1 MDYRYH
7 TAIAPGGASQVRPRR
22 ALSLSL
28 AVLAATGGVGCWAVA
43 ARAQEVGQAQG
54 AAGVQKGQVLVTT
67 QQLNLRVRRQSDG
80 VEVVIEGVGSAPELQ
95 QTTRGTVWLGRL
107 LTSRPAALPGGGQR
121 LSVPEAGFQSLSLVG
136 AGQVF
141 ELQVTPIPGY
151 PLGRPVVSADGR
163 DLILSFASSG
173 QASQQTSSL
182 DLRRPGR
189 VSEPTAAYVPPLQ
202 PRAVAP
208 PVGDM
213 AVGTMLLT
221 NSSYLNVSGPPVTM
235 TLRKAP
241 ARDVLM
247 ALSRLGGYGFVFV
260 EDSNKADNAAGT
272 NGSASTLPISISF
285 RNENYGQAVNSALLA
300 AGLQGK
306 RQGNTILA
314 GTNVMGK
321 SFGAQLSKVYRLNQV
336 NANSAADYL
345 ANLGAQV
352 TKTNTINTAITAGA
366 NPNTT
371 AIGASNLATTTS
383 SRQTKVESYSA
394 GTGPLQG
401 LIATTDSRLSTI
413 TLVGEPRLVTV
424 AESYLRQLDLRQ
436 RQVALSVKIL
446 DITLGNNATI
456 DNSFAFKFGNSFI
469 ISESGQLLAQFGR
482 DQPIAGTPPT
492 GSTTTTTVNTSNSGD
507 DTSISSTNTSNA
519 SGNSS
524 LSSLGSSNSGF
535 DTSNSNQSGS
545 NSSVTLRSNEF
556 SNFSDAQISSIANE
570 LNLEVPGQSTYNP
583 ANRSFTF
590 TPSIGTGTATL
601 LDSIASNLQSTITR
615 LTGIDRSNID
625 TTIVSRS
632 NSSFLNDRSSGSR
645 ANNFFSG
652 SESSRSNPSN
662 SFAGNRSTTTTTSTN
677 TVPIG
682 GTPGKPADNFVNFL
696 NAQIVSAS
704 TKVLASP
711 TLILSENA
719 DELRKGED
727 TQGIN
732 IANLSRGGSGG
743 SGGGGGSSD
752 NNANIGRTKAN
763 ESFVT
768 VGEQVITNFEV
779 STSSNFGN
787 VVTCTA
793 ELGIA
798 GLTFGARVSKI
809 DDNGFVTFSMSPA
822 ITATVRQQEVPG
834 CGFVDILAV
843 RRLDTGS
850 ARVRDGQ
857 TLIMTGVI
865 SDADRQEVTKW
876 PILGDVPVIGQFFRN
891 SNNIRAKRELV
902 ILVTPR
908 IINDNEG
915 GTFGYGYQPGTSD
928 SRRLLTDPNS
938 PLRSQP

>member
-1 MDYRYH
+1 MPRLRCHPMDHRYLAA
-7 TAIAPGGASQVRPRR
+7 TAPGVASQVRPR

-28 AVLAATGGVGCWAVA
+28 AVLAASGGVGGWAAA
-43 ARAQEVGQAQG
+43 ARGQEVGQAQG
-54 AAGVQKGQVLVTT
+54 AAGVQKGQVIVTT

-80 VEVVIEGVGSAPELQ
+80 VEVVIEGVGAAPELQ

-107 LTSRPAALPGGGQR
+107 LTSRPAVLPGGGQR

-141 ELQVTPIPGY
+141 ELQITPIPGY

-163 DLILSFASSG
+163 DLILSFAASG

-235 TLRKAP
+235 TLRNAP

-247 ALSRLGGYGFVFV
+247 ALSRLGGYGFVFI
-260 EDSNKADNAAGT
+260 EDSNKADNAASP
-272 NGSASTLPISISF
+272 NAPASTLPISISF
-285 RNENYGQAVNSALLA
+285 RNENYGQAFNSALLA

-314 GTNVMGK
+314 GANVLGK

-352 TKTNTINTAITAGA
+352 TKTNTINTAVTEGA

-371 AIGASNLATTTS
+371 AVGASNLATTTS

-446 DITLGNNATI
+446 DVSLGNNSAI
-456 DNSFAFKFGNSFI
+456 DNSFAVRWGNNFIVNDQGQMVGAFNSLLPPALDAFGRAYPNDVTLDVDEQGRI
-469 ISESGQLLAQFGR
+469 TAEAPTGINVSGGAQFGTSPYPS
-482 DQPIAGTPPT
+482 QPD
-492 GSTTTTTVNTSNSGD
+492 V
-507 DTSISSTNTSNA
+507 SIFKDATKRNP
-519 SGNSS
+519 G
-524 LSSLGSSNSGF
+524 LS
-535 DTSNSNQSGS
+535 
-545 NSSVTLRSNEF
+545 
-556 SNFSDAQISSIANE
+556 
-570 LNLEVPGQSTYNP
+570 YN
-583 ANRSFTF
+583 R
-590 TPSIGTGTATL
+590 
-601 LDSIASNLQSTITR
+601 
-615 LTGIDRSNID
+615 
-625 TTIVSRS
+625 
-632 NSSFLNDRSSGSR
+632 
-645 ANNFFSG
+645 NNFY
-652 SESSRSNPSN
+652 
-662 SFAGNRSTTTTTSTN
+662 
-677 TVPIG
+677 
-682 GTPGKPADNFVNFL
+682 NFVNATIRSS
-696 NAQIVSAS
+696 N

-719 DELRKGED
+719 EELRKGED
-727 TQGIN
+727 TLALN
-732 IANLSRGGSGG
+732 IANLSSGG
-743 SGGGGGSSD
+743 SGNNSSSSGSTSSD
-752 NNANIGRTKAN
+752 NNATIGRTKAN
-763 ESFVT
+763 ESYVT
-768 VGEQVITNFEV
+768 VGEQVITNYTV
-779 STSSNFGN
+779 TTGTNGN
-787 VVTCTA
+787 GNSCQP
-793 ELGIA
+793 EFGIA

-822 ITATVRQQEVPG
+822 ITAALRQQPVAG
-834 CGFVDILAV
+834 CGLVDILAV

-865 SDADRQEVTKW
+865 SDADRQEVSKW
-876 PILGDVPVIGQFFRN
+876 PILGDVPIIGQFFRS
-891 SNNIRAKRELV
+891 SNNNRAKRELV

-908 IINDNEG
+908 IINDSEG
-915 GTFGYGYQPGTSD
+915 GNFGYGYQPGTND
-928 SRRLLTDPNS
+928 SRRLLADPNS

>member
-1 MDYRYH
+1 MPRLRCHPMDHRYLA
-7 TAIAPGGASQVRPRR
+7 AIAPGVASQVLRPR

-28 AVLAATGGVGCWAVA
+28 AVLAATGGVGCWAAA
-43 ARAQEVGQAQG
+43 ARAQDVGQAQG
-54 AAGVQKGQVLVTT
+54 AAGVQKGQMIVTT

-141 ELQVTPIPGY
+141 ELQITPIPGY

-235 TLRKAP
+235 TLRNAP

-260 EDSNKADNAAGT
+260 EDSSKADNAAGP
-272 NGSASTLPISISF
+272 NASASRLPISISF
-285 RNENYGQAVNSALLA
+285 RNENYGQALNSALLA

-314 GTNVMGK
+314 GPNVLGK

-352 TKTNTINTAITAGA
+352 TKTNTINTAITEGA

-371 AIGASNLATTTS
+371 AVGARNLATTTS

-394 GTGPLQG
+394 GSGPLQG

-446 DITLGNNATI
+446 DVSLGNNTAI
-456 DNSFAFKFGNSFI
+456 DNSFAVRWGNNFIVNDQGQMLGAFNSLLPPSTDAFGRGYPIETRLEVDENGRI
-469 ISESGQLLAQFGR
+469 TYEAPTGVNLSGGAQFGTSPYPTDPNVSVFR
-482 DQPIAGTPPT
+482 DGTKRNP
-492 GSTTTTTVNTSNSGD
+492 G
-507 DTSISSTNTSNA
+507 
-519 SGNSS
+519 
-524 LSSLGSSNSGF
+524 LS
-535 DTSNSNQSGS
+535 
-545 NSSVTLRSNEF
+545 
-556 SNFSDAQISSIANE
+556 
-570 LNLEVPGQSTYNP
+570 YN
-583 ANRSFTF
+583 R
-590 TPSIGTGTATL
+590 
-601 LDSIASNLQSTITR
+601 
-615 LTGIDRSNID
+615 
-625 TTIVSRS
+625 
-632 NSSFLNDRSSGSR
+632 
-645 ANNFFSG
+645 NNFY
-652 SESSRSNPSN
+652 
-662 SFAGNRSTTTTTSTN
+662 
-677 TVPIG
+677 
-682 GTPGKPADNFVNFL
+682 NFVNATIRSS
-696 NAQIVSAS
+696 N

-719 DELRKGED
+719 EELRKGDD

-732 IANLSRGGSGG
+732 IANLSSGG
-743 SGGGGGSSD
+743 SGSNSSNSGGSGSD
-752 NNANIGRTKAN
+752 NNATIGRTKAN
-763 ESFVT
+763 ESYVT
-768 VGEQVITNFEV
+768 VGEQVITNFKVERN
-779 STSSNFGN
+779 TLGN
-787 VVTCTA
+787 ATTCEA

-822 ITATVRQQEVPG
+822 ITATLRQQPVTG
-834 CGFVDILAV
+834 CGLVDILAV

-865 SDADRQEVTKW
+865 SDADRQEVSKW
-876 PILGDVPVIGQFFRN
+876 PILGDVPIIGQFFRS
-891 SNNIRAKRELV
+891 SNNNRAKRELV

-915 GTFGYGYQPGTSD
+915 GNFGYGYQPGTND
-928 SRRLLTDPNS
+928 TRRLLADPNS

>member
-1 MDYRYH
+1 MPRLRCHPMDSRYLA
-7 TAIAPGGASQVRPRR
+7 AIAPGGASQVRPR

-28 AVLAATGGVGCWAVA
+28 AVLAATGGVGGWAAA
-43 ARAQEVGQAQG
+43 ARGQDVAQAQG
-54 AAGVQKGQVLVTT
+54 AAGVQKGQVIVTT
-67 QQLNLRVRRQSDG
+67 QRLNLRVRRQIDG

-141 ELQVTPIPGY
+141 ELQITPIPGY

-163 DLILSFASSG
+163 DLILSFAASG

-235 TLRKAP
+235 TLRNAP

-247 ALSRLGGYGFVFV
+247 ALSRMGGYGFVFV
-260 EDSNKADNAAGT
+260 EDSGKADNAGAA
-272 NGSASTLPISISF
+272 ASTLPISISF

-300 AGLQGK
+300 AGLQAK

-314 GTNVMGK
+314 GTNVLGK

-352 TKTNTINTAITAGA
+352 TKTNTINTAITEGI
-366 NPNTT
+366 NPNNT
-371 AIGASNLATTTS
+371 AIGAQNLATTTS

-394 GTGPLQG
+394 GAGPLQG

-446 DITLGNNATI
+446 DVSLGNNAAI
-456 DNSFAFKFGNSFI
+456 DNSFAVRWGNNFIVNDQGQMVGAFGSLLPPKTDAFGRAYPNDVQFEI
-469 ISESGQLLAQFGR
+469 DERGKITAEAPTGINVSGGGQFGTSPYPS
-482 DQPIAGTPPT
+482 QPDA
-492 GSTTTTTVNTSNSGD
+492 
-507 DTSISSTNTSNA
+507 SIFKDATKRNP
-519 SGNSS
+519 G
-524 LSSLGSSNSGF
+524 LSYY
-535 DTSNSNQSGS
+535 
-545 NSSVTLRSNEF
+545 
-556 SNFSDAQISSIANE
+556 
-570 LNLEVPGQSTYNP
+570 P
-583 ANRSFTF
+583 
-590 TPSIGTGTATL
+590 
-601 LDSIASNLQSTITR
+601 
-615 LTGIDRSNID
+615 
-625 TTIVSRS
+625 
-632 NSSFLNDRSSGSR
+632 
-645 ANNFFSG
+645 NNFY
-652 SESSRSNPSN
+652 
-662 SFAGNRSTTTTTSTN
+662 
-677 TVPIG
+677 
-682 GTPGKPADNFVNFL
+682 NFVNATIRSS
-696 NAQIVSAS
+696 N

-719 DELRKGED
+719 EELRKGED
-727 TQGIN
+727 TLALN
-732 IANLSRGGSGG
+732 IANLSSGG
-743 SGGGGGSSD
+743 SGSNSSSSGSTGSD
-752 NNANIGRTKAN
+752 NNATIGRTKAN

-768 VGEQVITNFEV
+768 VGEQVITNYTV
-779 STSSNFGN
+779 TTGTNGN
-787 VVTCTA
+787 GNSCQP
-793 ELGIA
+793 EFGIA

-822 ITATVRQQEVPG
+822 ITAALRQQPVAG
-834 CGFVDILAV
+834 CGLVDILAV

-865 SDADRQEVTKW
+865 SDADRQEVSKW
-876 PILGDVPVIGQFFRN
+876 PILGDVPIIGQFFRS
-891 SNNIRAKRELV
+891 SNNNRAKRELV

-908 IINDNEG
+908 IINDSEG
-915 GTFGYGYQPGTSD
+915 GNFGYGYQPGTND
-928 SRRLLTDPNS
+928 TRRLLADPNA
-938 PLRSQP
+938 PLLPRN

>member
-1 MDYRYH
+1 MDYRYLA
-7 TAIAPGGASQVRPRR
+7 AIAPGVASQVRPR

-28 AVLAATGGVGCWAVA
+28 AVLAATGGVGGWAAA
-43 ARAQEVGQAQG
+43 ARAQDVGQAQG
-54 AAGVQKGQVLVTT
+54 AAGVQKGQVIVPT

-80 VEVVIEGVGSAPELQ
+80 VEVVIEGVGAAPELQ

-163 DLILSFASSG
+163 DLILSFAASG
-173 QASQQTSSL
+173 QASQRTSRL

-235 TLRKAP
+235 TLRNAP

-260 EDSNKADNAAGT
+260 EDSRKGDNAAP
-272 NGSASTLPISISF
+272 NVFASQLPISISF
-285 RNENYGQAVNSALLA
+285 RNENYGQALNSALLA
-300 AGLQGK
+300 AGLQAK

-314 GTNVMGK
+314 GANVLGK

-336 NANSAADYL
+336 SANSAADYL

-352 TKTNTINTAITAGA
+352 KKTNEVRTAVSTGISQANAVATSNTSS
-366 NPNTT
+366 TT
-371 AIGASNLATTTS
+371 EFTTT
-383 SRQTKVESYSA
+383 TDVKSYGA
-394 GTGPLQG
+394 DTGPLLG
-401 LIATTDSRLSTI
+401 LLVTTDPRLATI
-413 TLVGEPRLVTV
+413 TLVGEPRVVTV

-446 DITLGNNATI
+446 DVSLGNNATI
-456 DNSFAFKFGNSFI
+456 DNSFAVRWGNNFI
-469 ISESGQLLAQFGR
+469 VNDQGQMVGAFNSLLPPRTDAFGR
-482 DQPIAGTPPT
+482 SYPNDVTFEIDEQGRITAEAPT
-492 GSTTTTTVNTSNSGD
+492 GINVSGGAQRGTSPYPSQPD
-507 DTSISSTNTSNA
+507 ASIFKEATKRN
-519 SGNSS
+519 
-524 LSSLGSSNSGF
+524 
-535 DTSNSNQSGS
+535 
-545 NSSVTLRSNEF
+545 
-556 SNFSDAQISSIANE
+556 
-570 LNLEVPGQSTYNP
+570 PGLAYN
-583 ANRSFTF
+583 R
-590 TPSIGTGTATL
+590 
-601 LDSIASNLQSTITR
+601 
-615 LTGIDRSNID
+615 
-625 TTIVSRS
+625 
-632 NSSFLNDRSSGSR
+632 
-645 ANNFFSG
+645 NNFY
-652 SESSRSNPSN
+652 
-662 SFAGNRSTTTTTSTN
+662 
-677 TVPIG
+677 
-682 GTPGKPADNFVNFL
+682 NFVNATIRSS
-696 NAQIVSAS
+696 N

-719 DELRKGED
+719 EELRKGED
-727 TQGIN
+727 TQAIN
-732 IANLSRGGSGG
+732 IASLSSGGSGSGG
-743 SGGGGGSSD
+743 SGGGDS
-752 NNANIGRTKAN
+752 NATIGRTKAN
-763 ESFVT
+763 ESYVT
-768 VGEQVITNFEV
+768 VGEQVITNYTV
-779 STSSNFGN
+779 TSGTQGN
-787 VVTCTA
+787 GNSCQP
-793 ELGIA
+793 EFGIA

-822 ITATVRQQEVPG
+822 ITAALRQQVVAG
-834 CGFVDILAV
+834 CGPIDILAV

-865 SDADRQEVTKW
+865 SDADRQEVSKW
-876 PILGDVPVIGQFFRN
+876 PILGDVPIIGQFFRS
-891 SNNIRAKRELV
+891 SNNNRAKRELV

-915 GTFGYGYQPGTSD
+915 GTFGYGYQPGTND
-928 SRRLLTDPNS
+928 SRRLLADPNS

>member
-1 MDYRYH
+1 MDHRYLA
-7 TAIAPGGASQVRPRR
+7 AIAPGGASQVRQR

-28 AVLAATGGVGCWAVA
+28 VVLAATGGLDGWAAA
-43 ARAQEVGQAQG
+43 ARAQDAGQAQG
-54 AAGVQKGQVLVTT
+54 AAGVQKGQVIVPT
-67 QQLNLRVRRQSDG
+67 QRLNLRVRRQSDG

-107 LTSRPAALPGGGQR
+107 LTTRPAALPVGGQR

-141 ELQVTPIPGY
+141 ELQITPIPGY

-163 DLILSFASSG
+163 DLILSFATSG

-235 TLRKAP
+235 TLRNAP

-260 EDSNKADNAAGT
+260 EDSSRADNAA
-272 NGSASTLPISISF
+272 AAPSTLPISISF

-300 AGLQGK
+300 AGLQAK

-314 GTNVMGK
+314 GANVLGK

-352 TKTNTINTAITAGA
+352 TKTNTINTAITEGV
-366 NPNTT
+366 NPNST
-371 AIGASNLATTTS
+371 AIGAQNLATTTS

-394 GTGPLQG
+394 GSGPLQG

-446 DITLGNNATI
+446 DVSLGNNTTI
-456 DNSFAFKFGNSFI
+456 DNSFAVRWGNNFI
-469 ISESGQLLAQFGR
+469 VNDQGQMVGAFNSLLPPALDAFGR
-482 DQPIAGTPPT
+482 AYPTDVSFDATPPSADGT
-492 GSTTTTTVNTSNSGD
+492 DPGSV
-507 DTSISSTNTSNA
+507 SSEA
-519 SGNSS
+519 
-524 LSSLGSSNSGF
+524 
-535 DTSNSNQSGS
+535 
-545 NSSVTLRSNEF
+545 
-556 SNFSDAQISSIANE
+556 
-570 LNLEVPGQSTYNP
+570 P
-583 ANRSFTF
+583 
-590 TPSIGTGTATL
+590 
-601 LDSIASNLQSTITR
+601 
-615 LTGIDRSNID
+615 TGIN
-625 TTIVSRS
+625 VSGGAQLGTVYPTRPY
-632 NSSFLNDRSSGSR
+632 GSIYR
-645 ANNFFSG
+645 DATKRNPGLSYNRNNFY
-652 SESSRSNPSN
+652 
-662 SFAGNRSTTTTTSTN
+662 
-677 TVPIG
+677 
-682 GTPGKPADNFVNFL
+682 NFVNATIRSS
-696 NAQIVSAS
+696 N

-711 TLILSENA
+711 TLILSENSE
-719 DELRKGED
+719 ELRKGED
-727 TQGIN
+727 TLALN
-732 IANLSRGGSGG
+732 IANLSSGG
-743 SGGGGGSSD
+743 SDNNSSSSGSTGSD
-752 NNANIGRTKAN
+752 NNAAIGRTRAN
-763 ESFVT
+763 ESYVT
-768 VGEQVITNFEV
+768 VGEQVITNYEV
-779 STSSNFGN
+779 TTGTSGN
-787 VVTCTA
+787 GNSCQPIF
-793 ELGIA
+793 GIA

-822 ITATVRQQEVPG
+822 ITAALRQQPVAG
-834 CGFVDILAV
+834 CGLIDILAV

-865 SDADRQEVTKW
+865 SDADRQEVSKW
-876 PILGDVPVIGQFFRN
+876 PILGDVPIIGQFFRS
-891 SNNIRAKRELV
+891 SNNNRAKRELV

-915 GTFGYGYQPGTSD
+915 GTFGYGYQPGTND
-928 SRRLLTDPNS
+928 TRRFLADPNA

>member
-1 MDYRYH
+1 MPRLRCHPMDYQYLA
-7 TAIAPGGASQVRPRR
+7 AIAPGVASQVRPR

-28 AVLAATGGVGCWAVA
+28 AVLAATGGVGGWAVA
-43 ARAQEVGQAQG
+43 ARAQEVGQAPQG
-54 AAGVQKGQVLVTT
+54 AVGVQKGQVIVTT

-80 VEVVIEGVGSAPELQ
+80 VEVVIEGVGAAPELQ

-107 LTSRPAALPGGGQR
+107 LTSRPAVLPGGGQR

-235 TLRKAP
+235 TLRNAP

-260 EDSNKADNAAGT
+260 EDSSNADNAGGT
-272 NGSASTLPISISF
+272 AASTLPISISF
-285 RNENYGQAVNSALLA
+285 RNENYGQAVNSALMA

-306 RQGNTILA
+306 RQGNMLLV
-314 GTNVMGK
+314 GTNVLGK

-352 TKTNTINTAITAGA
+352 TKTNTINTAITEGA

-371 AIGASNLATTTS
+371 AVGASNLATTTS

-446 DITLGNNATI
+446 DVSLGNNTAI
-456 DNSFAFKFGNSFI
+456 DNSFAVRWGNNFI
-469 ISESGQLLAQFGR
+469 VNDQGQMVGAFNSLLPPAFDAFGR
-482 DQPIAGTPPT
+482 AYPTDVTFEFTPPSADGTEPGTITAEAPT
-492 GSTTTTTVNTSNSGD
+492 GINVSGGAQLGTVYPTRPFG
-507 DTSISSTNTSNA
+507 SIYRDATKRNP
-519 SGNSS
+519 G
-524 LSSLGSSNSGF
+524 LS
-535 DTSNSNQSGS
+535 
-545 NSSVTLRSNEF
+545 
-556 SNFSDAQISSIANE
+556 
-570 LNLEVPGQSTYNP
+570 YNP
-583 ANRSFTF
+583 
-590 TPSIGTGTATL
+590 
-601 LDSIASNLQSTITR
+601 
-615 LTGIDRSNID
+615 
-625 TTIVSRS
+625 
-632 NSSFLNDRSSGSR
+632 
-645 ANNFFSG
+645 NNFY
-652 SESSRSNPSN
+652 
-662 SFAGNRSTTTTTSTN
+662 
-677 TVPIG
+677 
-682 GTPGKPADNFVNFL
+682 NFVNATIRSS
-696 NAQIVSAS
+696 N

-719 DELRKGED
+719 EELRKGED

-732 IANLSRGGSGG
+732 IANLSSGGSD
-743 SGGGGGSSD
+743 SGGGGGGGESS
-752 NNANIGRTKAN
+752 ATIGRTKAN

-768 VGEQVITNFEV
+768 VGEQVVTNYNV
-779 STSSNFGN
+779 TRSNFN
-787 VVTCTA
+787 NSVTCQP
-793 ELGIA
+793 EFGIA

-822 ITATVRQQEVPG
+822 ITAALRQQVVAG
-834 CGFVDILAV
+834 CGPIDILAV

-865 SDADRQEVTKW
+865 SDADRQEVSKW
-876 PILGDVPVIGQFFRN
+876 PILGDVPIIGQFFRS
-891 SNNIRAKRELV
+891 SNNNRAKRELV

-915 GTFGYGYQPGTSD
+915 GTFGYGYQPGTND
-928 SRRLLTDPNS
+928 SRRFLADPNS

>member
-1 MDYRYH
+1 MDYRYLA
-7 TAIAPGGASQVRPRR
+7 AIAPGGASQVRPR

-28 AVLAATGGVGCWAVA
+28 AVLAATGGVEGWAAA
-43 ARAQEVGQAQG
+43 ARAQDVGQARG
-54 AAGVQKGQVLVTT
+54 AAGVQNGQVIVTN
-67 QQLNLRVRRQSDG
+67 QRLNLRVRRQSDG
-80 VEVVIEGVGSAPELQ
+80 DEVVIEGVGAAPELQ
-95 QTTRGTVWLGRL
+95 QATRGAVWMGRL

-121 LSVPEAGFQSLSLVG
+121 LSVPEAGFQSLSLAG

-141 ELQVTPIPGY
+141 ELQITPIPGY

-163 DLILSFASSG
+163 DLILSFAASG

-235 TLRKAP
+235 TLRNAP

-260 EDSNKADNAAGT
+260 EDTSKADNAAAAP
-272 NGSASTLPISISF
+272 SMMPISISF

-300 AGLQGK
+300 AGLQAK

-314 GTNVMGK
+314 GTNVLGK

-352 TKTNTINTAITAGA
+352 TKTNTINTAITEGV
-366 NPNTT
+366 NPNNT
-371 AIGASNLATTTS
+371 AIGAQNLATTTS

-394 GTGPLQG
+394 GSGPLQG

-446 DITLGNNATI
+446 DVSLGNNSAI
-456 DNSFAFKFGNSFI
+456 DNSFAVRWGNNFI
-469 ISESGQLLAQFGR
+469 VNDQGQMVGAFNSLLPPALDAFGR
-482 DQPIAGTPPT
+482 TYPTDVTFEATPPSADGTDPGKITSEAPT
-492 GSTTTTTVNTSNSGD
+492 GINVNSGAQLG
-507 DTSISSTNTSNA
+507 TVYPTRPFGSIYRDATKRNP
-519 SGNSS
+519 G
-524 LSSLGSSNSGF
+524 LS
-535 DTSNSNQSGS
+535 
-545 NSSVTLRSNEF
+545 
-556 SNFSDAQISSIANE
+556 
-570 LNLEVPGQSTYNP
+570 YN
-583 ANRSFTF
+583 R
-590 TPSIGTGTATL
+590 
-601 LDSIASNLQSTITR
+601 
-615 LTGIDRSNID
+615 
-625 TTIVSRS
+625 
-632 NSSFLNDRSSGSR
+632 
-645 ANNFFSG
+645 NNFY
-652 SESSRSNPSN
+652 
-662 SFAGNRSTTTTTSTN
+662 
-677 TVPIG
+677 
-682 GTPGKPADNFVNFL
+682 NFVNATIRSS
-696 NAQIVSAS
+696 N

-711 TLILSENA
+711 TLILSENSE
-719 DELRKGED
+719 ELRKGED
-727 TQGIN
+727 TQAIN
-732 IANLSRGGSGG
+732 IANLSSGG
-743 SGGGGGSSD
+743 SNNNSSSSSGSGTD
-752 NNANIGRTKAN
+752 NNATIGRTKAN
-763 ESFVT
+763 ESYVT
-768 VGEQVITNFEV
+768 VGEQVITNYTV
-779 STSSNFGN
+779 TTGTNGN
-787 VVTCTA
+787 GNSCQPTF
-793 ELGIA
+793 GIA

-822 ITATVRQQEVPG
+822 ITAALRQQPVAG
-834 CGFVDILAV
+834 CGLIDILAV

-865 SDADRQEVTKW
+865 SDADRQEVSKW
-876 PILGDVPVIGQFFRN
+876 PILGDVPIIGQFFRS
-891 SNNIRAKRELV
+891 SNNNRAKRELV

-908 IINDNEG
+908 IINDSEG
-915 GTFGYGYQPGTSD
+915 GTFGYGYQPGTND
-928 SRRLLTDPNS
+928 SRRFLADPNA

>member
-1 MDYRYH
+1 MPRLRCHPMDYRYLA
-7 TAIAPGGASQVRPRR
+7 AIAPGGASQVRQR

-28 AVLAATGGVGCWAVA
+28 VVLAATGGVDGWAAA
-43 ARAQEVGQAQG
+43 ARAQDAGQAQG
-54 AAGVQKGQVLVTT
+54 AAGVQKGQVIVPT
-67 QQLNLRVRRQSDG
+67 QRLNLRVRRQSDG

-95 QTTRGTVWLGRL
+95 QTNRGTVWLGRL
-107 LTSRPAALPGGGQR
+107 LTSRPAALPVGGQR

-141 ELQVTPIPGY
+141 ELQITPIPGY

-163 DLILSFASSG
+163 DLILSFAASG

-235 TLRKAP
+235 TLRNAP

-260 EDSNKADNAAGT
+260 EDSSRADNAA
-272 NGSASTLPISISF
+272 AAPSTLPISISF

-300 AGLQGK
+300 AGLQAK

-314 GTNVMGK
+314 GASVLGK
-321 SFGAQLSKVYRLNQV
+321 TFGAQLSKVYRLNQV
-336 NANSAADYL
+336 SANSAADYL

-352 TKTNTINTAITAGA
+352 KKTNEV
-366 NPNTT
+366 TT
-371 AIGASNLATTTS
+371 AVSTGISQANAVATSNTSSTTQFTTT
-383 SRQTKVESYSA
+383 TDVKSYGA
-394 GTGPLQG
+394 DTGPLLG
-401 LIATTDSRLSTI
+401 LLVTTDPRLATI

-446 DITLGNNATI
+446 DVSLGNNATI
-456 DNSFAFKFGNSFI
+456 DNSFAVRWGNSFI
-469 ISESGQLLAQFGR
+469 VNNQGQLLANFGSFQPPSTPEAGLPGSYSATGR
-482 DQPIAGTPPT
+482 TNPLVGTGALPPGDGGFIDQLSGTPYP
-492 GSTTTTTVNTSNSGD
+492 GVTT
-507 DTSISSTNTSNA
+507 DTFKRPSFGQFNNPLQPGT
-519 SGNSS
+519 
-524 LSSLGSSNSGF
+524 SGF
-535 DTSNSNQSGS
+535 
-545 NSSVTLRSNEF
+545 
-556 SNFSDAQISSIANE
+556 
-570 LNLEVPGQSTYNP
+570 
-583 ANRSFTF
+583 
-590 TPSIGTGTATL
+590 TP
-601 LDSIASNLQSTITR
+601 
-615 LTGIDRSNID
+615 
-625 TTIVSRS
+625 
-632 NSSFLNDRSSGSR
+632 
-645 ANNFFSG
+645 
-652 SESSRSNPSN
+652 
-662 SFAGNRSTTTTTSTN
+662 
-677 TVPIG
+677 
-682 GTPGKPADNFVNFL
+682 GTPGTPDRIVFDPATGEPRLILGTPATSDTYTRSSPTNFAYPKNQLFDFVK
-696 NAQIVSAS
+696 ATIQSSS

-719 DELRKGED
+719 EELRKGED
-727 TQGIN
+727 TQAIN
-732 IANLSRGGSGG
+732 IANLSSGG
-743 SGGGGGSSD
+743 SDNNSSSSGSTGSD
-752 NNANIGRTKAN
+752 NNATIGRTKAN
-763 ESFVT
+763 ESYVT
-768 VGEQVITNFEV
+768 VGEQVITNYTV
-779 STSSNFGN
+779 TTGTNGN
-787 VVTCTA
+787 GNSCQPVF
-793 ELGIA
+793 GIA

-822 ITATVRQQEVPG
+822 ITAALRQQPVAG
-834 CGFVDILAV
+834 CGLIDILAV

-865 SDADRQEVTKW
+865 SDADRQEVSKW
-876 PILGDVPVIGQFFRN
+876 PILGDVPIIGQFFRS
-891 SNNIRAKRELV
+891 SNNNRAKRELV

-915 GTFGYGYQPGTSD
+915 GTFGYGYQPGTND
-928 SRRLLTDPNS
+928 TRRFLADPNA

>member
-1 MDYRYH
+1 MDHRYLA
-7 TAIAPGGASQVRPRR
+7 AIAPRGASQVRPR

-28 AVLAATGGVGCWAVA
+28 AVLAATGGVDGWAAA
-43 ARAQEVGQAQG
+43 ARAQDVGQAQG
-54 AAGVQKGQVLVTT
+54 AAGVQNGRVIVTN
-67 QQLNLRVRRQSDG
+67 QRLNLRVRRQSDG
-80 VEVVIEGVGSAPELQ
+80 VEVVIEGVGAAPELQ
-95 QTTRGTVWLGRL
+95 QATRGSVWMGRL

-141 ELQVTPIPGY
+141 ELQITPIPGY

-163 DLILSFASSG
+163 DLILSFAASG

-235 TLRKAP
+235 TLRNAP

-260 EDSNKADNAAGT
+260 EDSGKADNAGA
-272 NGSASTLPISISF
+272 APSTLPISISF

-300 AGLQGK
+300 AGLQAK

-314 GTNVMGK
+314 GTNVLGK

-352 TKTNTINTAITAGA
+352 TKTNTINTAITEGA

-371 AIGASNLATTTS
+371 AVGASNLATTTS

-446 DITLGNNATI
+446 DVSLGNNTAI
-456 DNSFAFKFGNSFI
+456 DNSFAVRWGNNFIVNDQGQMVGAFNSLLPPALDAFGRAYPTDTELEVDENGRI
-469 ISESGQLLAQFGR
+469 TYRAPTGVNLNGGAQFGASPYPSQPDVSIFR
-482 DQPIAGTPPT
+482 DATKRNPG
-492 GSTTTTTVNTSNSGD
+492 
-507 DTSISSTNTSNA
+507 
-519 SGNSS
+519 
-524 LSSLGSSNSGF
+524 LS
-535 DTSNSNQSGS
+535 
-545 NSSVTLRSNEF
+545 
-556 SNFSDAQISSIANE
+556 
-570 LNLEVPGQSTYNP
+570 YNP
-583 ANRSFTF
+583 
-590 TPSIGTGTATL
+590 
-601 LDSIASNLQSTITR
+601 
-615 LTGIDRSNID
+615 
-625 TTIVSRS
+625 
-632 NSSFLNDRSSGSR
+632 
-645 ANNFFSG
+645 NNFY
-652 SESSRSNPSN
+652 
-662 SFAGNRSTTTTTSTN
+662 
-677 TVPIG
+677 
-682 GTPGKPADNFVNFL
+682 NFVNATIRSS
-696 NAQIVSAS
+696 N

-711 TLILSENA
+711 TLILSENSE
-719 DELRKGED
+719 ELRKGED
-727 TQGIN
+727 TQAIN
-732 IANLSRGGSGG
+732 IANLSSGG
-743 SGGGGGSSD
+743 SNNNSSSSSGSGTD
-752 NNANIGRTKAN
+752 NNATIGRTKAN
-763 ESFVT
+763 ESYVT
-768 VGEQVITNFEV
+768 VGEQVITNYTV
-779 STSSNFGN
+779 TTGTNGN
-787 VVTCTA
+787 GNSCQPTF
-793 ELGIA
+793 GIA

-822 ITATVRQQEVPG
+822 ITAALRQQPVAG
-834 CGFVDILAV
+834 CGLIDILAV

-865 SDADRQEVTKW
+865 SDADRQEVSKW
-876 PILGDVPVIGQFFRN
+876 PILGDVPIIGQFFRS
-891 SNNIRAKRELV
+891 SNNNRAKRELV

-908 IINDNEG
+908 IINDSEG
-915 GTFGYGYQPGTSD
+915 GTFGYGYQPSTND
-928 SRRLLTDPNS
+928 TRRFLADPNA
-938 PLRSQP
+938 PLLPRN

>member
-1 MDYRYH
+1 
-7 TAIAPGGASQVRPRR
+7 
-22 ALSLSL
+22 
-28 AVLAATGGVGCWAVA
+28 VLAASGGVGGWAAA
-43 ARAQEVGQAQG
+43 ARGQDVGQAQQG
-54 AAGVQKGQVLVTT
+54 AAGVQKGQVIVTT

-141 ELQVTPIPGY
+141 ELQITPIPGY

-221 NSSYLNVSGPPVTM
+221 NSSYLNVSGPPIDMNLNNADARLVLK
-235 TLRKAP
+235 TLSQK
-241 ARDVLM
+241 
-247 ALSRLGGYGFVFV
+247 GGYGFVFV
-260 EDSNKADNAAGT
+260 EDTNKADNAGA
-272 NGSASTLPISISF
+272 AAPKYPISILF
-285 RNENYGQAVNSALLA
+285 RNENYAQAINSALLA

-314 GTNVMGK
+314 GPNVQGK
-321 SFGAQLSKVYRLNQV
+321 SVVAQLSKVYRLNQV

-352 TKTNTINTAITAGA
+352 TKTNTINTAITEGA

-371 AIGASNLATTTS
+371 AVGASNLATTTS

-394 GTGPLQG
+394 GSGPLQG

-446 DITLGNNATI
+446 DVSLGNNATI
-456 DNSFAFKFGNSFI
+456 ENSFAVRWGNSFI
-469 ISESGQLLAQFGR
+469 VNNQGQVLANFGSFQPPSTPEAGLPGSYSATGR
-482 DQPIAGTPPT
+482 TNPLVGTGALPPGDGGFIDQLSGTPYP
-492 GSTTTTTVNTSNSGD
+492 GVTT
-507 DTSISSTNTSNA
+507 DTFKRPSFGQFNNPLQPGT
-519 SGNSS
+519 
-524 LSSLGSSNSGF
+524 SGF
-535 DTSNSNQSGS
+535 TPGSPGTPDRIVFDPATGQQRLILGTPATADTY
-545 NSSVTLRSNEF
+545 T
-556 SNFSDAQISSIANE
+556 
-570 LNLEVPGQSTYNP
+570 
-583 ANRSFTF
+583 
-590 TPSIGTGTATL
+590 
-601 LDSIASNLQSTITR
+601 
-615 LTGIDRSNID
+615 
-625 TTIVSRS
+625 
-632 NSSFLNDRSSGSR
+632 RSSPT
-645 ANNFFSG
+645 NFAYPKNQLFDFVKATIQ
-652 SESSRSNPSN
+652 SS
-662 SFAGNRSTTTTTSTN
+662 
-677 TVPIG
+677 
-682 GTPGKPADNFVNFL
+682 
-696 NAQIVSAS
+696 S

-719 DELRKGED
+719 EELRKGED
-727 TQGIN
+727 TQAIN
-732 IANLSRGGSGG
+732 IANLSSGG
-743 SGGGGGSSD
+743 SGNNSNSSGSSGSN
-752 NNANIGRTKAN
+752 NNATIGRTKAN
-763 ESFVT
+763 ESYVT
-768 VGEQVITNFEV
+768 VGEQVITNYTV
-779 STSSNFGN
+779 TTGTNGN
-787 VVTCTA
+787 GNSCQP
-793 ELGIA
+793 EFGIA

-822 ITATVRQQEVPG
+822 ITAALRQQPVAG
-834 CGFVDILAV
+834 CGLVDILAV

-865 SDADRQEVTKW
+865 SDADRQEVSKW
-876 PILGDVPVIGQFFRN
+876 PILGDVPIIGQFFRS
-891 SNNIRAKRELV
+891 SNNNRAKRELV

-915 GTFGYGYQPGTSD
+915 GNFGYGYQPGTND
-928 SRRLLTDPNS
+928 SRRFLADPS
-938 PLRSQP
+938 APLRSQP

>member
-1 MDYRYH
+1 MDSRYLA
-7 TAIAPGGASQVRPRR
+7 AIAPGGASQVRPG

-28 AVLAATGGVGCWAVA
+28 AVLAATGGVGGWAAA
-43 ARAQEVGQAQG
+43 ARGQDVAQAQG
-54 AAGVQKGQVLVTT
+54 AAGVQKGQVIVTT
-67 QQLNLRVRRQSDG
+67 QRLNLRVRRQIDG

-141 ELQVTPIPGY
+141 ELQITPIPGY

-163 DLILSFASSG
+163 DLILSFAASG

-235 TLRKAP
+235 TLRNAP

-247 ALSRLGGYGFVFV
+247 ALSRMGGYGFVFV
-260 EDSNKADNAAGT
+260 EDSGKADNAGAA
-272 NGSASTLPISISF
+272 ASTLPISISF

-300 AGLQGK
+300 AGLQAK

-314 GTNVMGK
+314 GTNVLGK

-352 TKTNTINTAITAGA
+352 TKTNTINTAITEGI
-366 NPNTT
+366 NPNNT
-371 AIGASNLATTTS
+371 AIGAQNLATTTS

-394 GTGPLQG
+394 GAGPLQG

-446 DITLGNNATI
+446 DVSLGNNAAI
-456 DNSFAFKFGNSFI
+456 DNSFAVRWGNNFIVNDQGQMVGAFGSLLPPKTDAFGRAYPNDVQFEI
-469 ISESGQLLAQFGR
+469 DERGKITAEAPTGINVSGGGQFGTSPYPS
-482 DQPIAGTPPT
+482 QPDA
-492 GSTTTTTVNTSNSGD
+492 
-507 DTSISSTNTSNA
+507 SIFKDATKRNP
-519 SGNSS
+519 G
-524 LSSLGSSNSGF
+524 LSYY
-535 DTSNSNQSGS
+535 
-545 NSSVTLRSNEF
+545 
-556 SNFSDAQISSIANE
+556 
-570 LNLEVPGQSTYNP
+570 P
-583 ANRSFTF
+583 
-590 TPSIGTGTATL
+590 
-601 LDSIASNLQSTITR
+601 
-615 LTGIDRSNID
+615 
-625 TTIVSRS
+625 
-632 NSSFLNDRSSGSR
+632 
-645 ANNFFSG
+645 NNFY
-652 SESSRSNPSN
+652 
-662 SFAGNRSTTTTTSTN
+662 
-677 TVPIG
+677 
-682 GTPGKPADNFVNFL
+682 NFVNATIRSS
-696 NAQIVSAS
+696 N

-719 DELRKGED
+719 EELRKGED
-727 TQGIN
+727 TLALN
-732 IANLSRGGSGG
+732 IANLSSGG
-743 SGGGGGSSD
+743 SGSNSSSSGSTGSD
-752 NNANIGRTKAN
+752 NNATIGRTKAN

-768 VGEQVITNFEV
+768 VGEQVITNYTV
-779 STSSNFGN
+779 TTGTNGN
-787 VVTCTA
+787 GNSCQP
-793 ELGIA
+793 EFGIA

-822 ITATVRQQEVPG
+822 ITAALRQQPVAG
-834 CGFVDILAV
+834 CGLVDILAV

-865 SDADRQEVTKW
+865 SDADRQEVSKW
-876 PILGDVPVIGQFFRN
+876 PILGDVPIIGQFFRS
-891 SNNIRAKRELV
+891 SNNNRAKRELV

-908 IINDNEG
+908 IINDSEG
-915 GTFGYGYQPGTSD
+915 GNFGYGYQPGTND
-928 SRRLLTDPNS
+928 TRRLLADPNA
-938 PLRSQP
+938 PLLPRN

>member
-1 MDYRYH
+1 
-7 TAIAPGGASQVRPRR
+7 
-22 ALSLSL
+22 
-28 AVLAATGGVGCWAVA
+28 LAATGGVDGWAAA
-43 ARAQEVGQAQG
+43 ARAQDAGQAQG
-54 AAGVQKGQVLVTT
+54 AAGVQKGQVIVPT
-67 QQLNLRVRRQSDG
+67 QRLNLRVRRQSDG

-107 LTSRPAALPGGGQR
+107 LTSRPAALPVGGQR
-121 LSVPEAGFQSLSLVG
+121 LSVPEAGLQSLSLVG

-141 ELQVTPIPGY
+141 ELQITPIPGY

-163 DLILSFASSG
+163 DLILSFAASG

-235 TLRKAP
+235 TLRNAP

-260 EDSNKADNAAGT
+260 EDSSRADNAA
-272 NGSASTLPISISF
+272 AAPSTLPISISF

-300 AGLQGK
+300 AGLQAK

-314 GTNVMGK
+314 GANVLGK

-352 TKTNTINTAITAGA
+352 TKTNTINTAITEGV
-366 NPNTT
+366 NPNST
-371 AIGASNLATTTS
+371 AIGAQNLATTTS

-394 GTGPLQG
+394 GSGPLQG

-446 DITLGNNATI
+446 DVSLGNNTTI
-456 DNSFAFKFGNSFI
+456 DNSFAVRWGNNFI
-469 ISESGQLLAQFGR
+469 VNDQGQMVGAFNSLLPPALDAFGR
-482 DQPIAGTPPT
+482 AYPTDVSFDATPPSADGT
-492 GSTTTTTVNTSNSGD
+492 DPGSV
-507 DTSISSTNTSNA
+507 SSEA
-519 SGNSS
+519 
-524 LSSLGSSNSGF
+524 
-535 DTSNSNQSGS
+535 
-545 NSSVTLRSNEF
+545 
-556 SNFSDAQISSIANE
+556 
-570 LNLEVPGQSTYNP
+570 P
-583 ANRSFTF
+583 
-590 TPSIGTGTATL
+590 
-601 LDSIASNLQSTITR
+601 
-615 LTGIDRSNID
+615 TGIN
-625 TTIVSRS
+625 VSGGAQLGTVYPTRPY
-632 NSSFLNDRSSGSR
+632 GSIYR
-645 ANNFFSG
+645 DATKRNPGLSYNRNNFY
-652 SESSRSNPSN
+652 
-662 SFAGNRSTTTTTSTN
+662 
-677 TVPIG
+677 
-682 GTPGKPADNFVNFL
+682 NFVNATIRSS
-696 NAQIVSAS
+696 N

-711 TLILSENA
+711 TLILSENSE
-719 DELRKGED
+719 ELRKGED
-727 TQGIN
+727 TLALN
-732 IANLSRGGSGG
+732 IANLSSGG
-743 SGGGGGSSD
+743 SDNNSSSSGSTGSD
-752 NNANIGRTKAN
+752 NNAAIGRTRAN
-763 ESFVT
+763 ESYVT
-768 VGEQVITNFEV
+768 VGEQVITNYEV
-779 STSSNFGN
+779 TTGTSGN
-787 VVTCTA
+787 GNSCQPIF
-793 ELGIA
+793 GIA

-822 ITATVRQQEVPG
+822 ITAALRQQPVAG
-834 CGFVDILAV
+834 CGLIDILAV

-865 SDADRQEVTKW
+865 SDADRQEVSKW
-876 PILGDVPVIGQFFRN
+876 PILGDVPIIGQFFRS
-891 SNNIRAKRELV
+891 SNNNRAKRELV

-915 GTFGYGYQPGTSD
+915 GTFGYGYQPGTND
-928 SRRLLTDPNS
+928 TRRFLADPNA